1 MYAIIRTAYPLHKAP
16 MRNFRVGVFSWAYA
30 RIYESE
36 VLEMLGKKFGVYN
49 VDIGDCCVKK
59 FRNCNDAIRFAY
71 AELEPEGVAW
81 YVLNEDT
88 GDLMA
93 HS

>member
-1 MYAIIRTAYPLHKAP
+1 M
-16 MRNFRVGVFSWAYA
+16 F
-30 RIYESE
+30 
-36 VLEMLGKKFGVYN
+36 GKKFGVYN

-59 FRNCNDAIRFAY
+59 FRNCNDAIKYAY
-71 AELEPEGVAW
+71 AELESEGITW
-81 YVLNEDT
+81 YILNEDT